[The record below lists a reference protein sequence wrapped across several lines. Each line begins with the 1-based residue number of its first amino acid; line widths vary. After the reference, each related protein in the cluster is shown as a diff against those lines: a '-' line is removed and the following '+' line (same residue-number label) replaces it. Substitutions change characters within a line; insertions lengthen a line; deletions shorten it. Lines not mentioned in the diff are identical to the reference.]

1 MTIMVTGSAGF
12 IGSHVVELRY
22 LIRLIEKNLGKEAR
36 IKQLPDQ
43 LGDVPVTHA
52 DISKAKRL
60 PGYNPRVSIEEG
72 IERFVEC
79 YRERI

>member
-1 MTIMVTGSAGF
+1 MQINNPFQMNDW
-12 IGSHVVELRY
+12 E
-22 LIRLIEKNLGKEAR
+22 KEAR

-72 IERFVEC
+72 VERFVEW
-79 YRERI
+79 YRERT